1 MRKSLFTLAVI
12 ISALFVTTSC
22 QNKGQDQKQDQ
33 AGQVNNFR
41 IKRGTNVSHW
51 LSQSEQRGEARRLHI
66 QEDDFAR
73 LKEL

>member
-1 MRKSLFTLAVI
+1 MRRSIFTLAVI
-12 ISALFVTTSC
+12 LSALFVTMSC
-22 QNKGQDQKQDQ
+22 QNQSKNQDQ

-66 QEDDFAR
+66 Q
-73 LKEL
+73 